1 MIKTYNEFLNE
12 KYINFDLPDEKIILE
27 VWEDDKKLVLERI
40 IIPKELRN
48 NGYGTKIL
56 NDICKY
62 SDKKN
67 KPIFLT
73 PDTSFGATSI
83 SRLKKF
89 YKTFGFKNNKDL
101 SVSQTMVRLSLNN
114 KNN

>member
-89 YKTFGFKNNKDL
+89 YKSFGFKKNDDY
-101 SVSQTMVRLSLNN
+101 SVSQSLVRYPSN
-114 KNN
+114 K